1 MHCESYVSCLG
12 PFGSILM
19 QFWDLFTLLYWIV
32 AFSRM
37 LLDGA
42 SAVIHPS
49 RKPFLDD
56 NLVSPGH
63 HRYYALGSC
72 GIFLPKYVS
81 LQCYPSCTAYLC
93 TSQISSRPSPHV
105 RWTGSTSEEF
115 TGLHTRCSQPL
126 PSSLRAFFSRL
137 TESLIWL
144 VKVPPSLMQENHHLT
159 VQRLSCMNR
168 RVLSGHL
175 EAIILNFTHN
185 DEHGDL
191 PFSSITFPSYQK
203 IPWPHR

>member
-42 SAVIHPS
+42 SAVKPS
-49 RKPFLDD
+49 RKPFRDD

-63 HRYYALGSC
+63 HRYYALGLC
-72 GIFLPKYVS
+72 GIFLS
-81 LQCYPSCTAYLC
+81 LQYYLSGPAYLC

-159 VQRLSCMNR
+159 ASFL
-168 RVLSGHL
+168 H
-175 EAIILNFTHN
+175 EI
-185 DEHGDL
+185 DESSRDISK
-191 PFSSITFPSYQK
+191 PSSISPVTMSTATCLSHPSPSRLIK
-203 IPWPHR
+203 KSRGHIGNAA